1 MVGEK
6 VVVGDAV
13 DVGVSASRVEVEVA
27 GAGTDGVAVGGMFE
41 GVAVVTTSGTSTNV
55 DIAANRKP
63 ATRIIGKAYFLSIS
77 GNAAAVEAGS
87 SPEYP
92 IASRRFLR
100 LTA

>member
-6 VVVGDAV
+6 VAVGDVVEVGVRTSRV
-13 DVGVSASRVEVEVA
+13 DVDVA
-27 GAGTDGVAVGGMFE
+27 GAGTDGVAVGGMLE

-55 DIAANRKP
+55 DKAANRKP
-63 ATRIIGKAYFLSIS
+63 ATRMMGRAYFLSIS
-77 GNAAAVEAGS
+77 GIAAAVEVGS

-92 IASRRFLR
+92 IASNRFLR